1 MLYCPATLVASRNLL
16 QEAIF
21 DKIDFRIAVAG
32 KDLFSYF
39 IRFRIFYTS
48 HLMICIIV
56 FKYILTFRQYFQN
69 LVLHVSGQD

>member
-1 MLYCPATLVASRNLL
+1 MLYCPATLVAFRNLL

-21 DKIDFRIAVAG
+21 VKIDFRIAVAG

-39 IRFRIFYTS
+39 IRFRIFHTS

-56 FKYILTFRQYFQN
+56 FKNILTFF
-69 LVLHVSGQD
+69 V